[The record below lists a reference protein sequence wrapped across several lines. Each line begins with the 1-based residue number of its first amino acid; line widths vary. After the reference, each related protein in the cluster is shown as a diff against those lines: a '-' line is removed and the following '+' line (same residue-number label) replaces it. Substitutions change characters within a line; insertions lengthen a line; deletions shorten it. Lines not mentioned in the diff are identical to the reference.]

1 MSLTNEQIKQIIDN
15 APSETNQY
23 EQCGKYWYVNT
34 ASNVYIESPMHN
46 LSDLA
51 EILALRERV
60 AELEQGGWIRVDE
73 RLPDTDGVYLTY
85 NPRSYFYLP
94 EQVMRFIKGGWE
106 FSNAL
111 ITHWS
116 NLPQLP
122 KEQDND

>member
-1 MSLTNEQIKQIIDN
+1 MNSLTNEQIKAILEAAERKSDKWISHFHGSAWWGD
-15 APSETNQY
+15 
-23 EQCGKYWYVNT
+23 
-34 ASNVYIESPMHN
+34 HN

-51 EILALRERV
+51 EILALRERMDQ
-60 AELEQGGWIRVDE
+60 LEQGGWIRVDE

>member
-1 MSLTNEQIKQIIDN
+1 MSDLTNKQIKQIFDGAPDGAGGINLDHANKWKSDN
-15 APSETNQY
+15 ENH
-23 EQCGKYWYVNT
+23 
-34 ASNVYIESPMHN
+34 HN
-46 LSDLA
+46 LSDLR

-60 AELEQGGWIRVDE
+60 AELEQGGWISVDE

>member
-1 MSLTNEQIKQIIDN
+1 MSEIKRYDTTEKSVERCN
-15 APSETNQY
+15 LWV
-23 EQCGKYWYVNT
+23 KYDD
-34 ASNVYIESPMHN
+34 H
-46 LSDLA
+46 LA

-60 AELEQGGWIRVDE
+60 AVLEQGGWVRVDE